1 MYKILKIIL
10 MLSIVN
16 TFIWADI
23 LQKELDKYMTI
34 SIARV
39 MLHSAKSEIFD
50 KIIDMN
56 IILFTDD
63 EVNETIRKK
72 AKEKAIKF
80 ISLPRYKNAFIDTF
94 RDFESYM
101 YRDMLSFYK
110 TVVGKK
116 YASGIII
123 FDPMVATKA
132 EEEEAIRKLK
142 DHINRA
148 KNTLFS
154 EKKLELLDSISE
166 EFHNVELNMKYREEM
181 LNLLRVVFINDDQ
194 NYTDENI
201 EKMLIEEEPAIVEYE
216 KRWMRIKYLDFTE
229 DELRKVLAYAS
240 SDAGKTEK
248 ELIYRATAQ
257 FAKIIMIDMNK
268 EVEKTFKER
277 KEKLEKMREE
287 YEASKK

>member
-1 MYKILKIIL
+1 MYKILKIML

-50 KIIDMN
+50 RIIDIN

-94 RDFESYM
+94 RDLESYM

-123 FDPMVATKA
+123 FDPMVASNA
-132 EEEEAIRKLK
+132 EEEEAIMKLK

-166 EFHNVELNMKYREEM
+166 EFHTVELKMKYREEM

-248 ELIYRATAQ
+248 ELIYGATAQ
-257 FAKIIMIDMNK
+257 FIKMIMIDMNK
-268 EVEKTFKER
+268 KVEKTFKER

-287 YEASKK
+287 

>member
-50 KIIDMN
+50 RIIDMN

-94 RDFESYM
+94 RDLESYM

-123 FDPMVATKA
+123 FDPMVASNA
-132 EEEEAIRKLK
+132 EEEEAIMKLK

-166 EFHNVELNMKYREEM
+166 EFHTVELKMKYREEM

-248 ELIYRATAQ
+248 ELIYGATAQ
-257 FAKIIMIDMNK
+257 FIKMIMIDMNK
-268 EVEKTFKER
+268 KVEKTFKER

-287 YEASKK
+287 

>member
-50 KIIDMN
+50 RIIDIN

-94 RDFESYM
+94 RDLESYM

-123 FDPMVATKA
+123 FDPMVASNA
-132 EEEEAIRKLK
+132 EEEEAIMKLK

-166 EFHNVELNMKYREEM
+166 EFHTVELKMKYREEM

-248 ELIYRATAQ
+248 ELIYGATAQ
-257 FAKIIMIDMNK
+257 FIKMIMIDMNK
-268 EVEKTFKER
+268 KVEKTFKER

-287 YEASKK
+287 

>member
-1 MYKILKIIL
+1 MYKILKIML

-50 KIIDMN
+50 RIIDMN

-94 RDFESYM
+94 RDLESYM

-123 FDPMVATKA
+123 FDPMVASNA
-132 EEEEAIRKLK
+132 EEEEAIMKLK

-166 EFHNVELNMKYREEM
+166 EFHTVELKMKYREEM

-248 ELIYRATAQ
+248 ELIYGATAQ
-257 FAKIIMIDMNK
+257 FIKMIMIDMNK
-268 EVEKTFKER
+268 KVEKTFKER

-287 YEASKK
+287 